1 MLYFALRLVQKTFAT
16 LSTHL
21 VLPSFALRLVQK
33 TFGTL
38 STNQTQIGGKSRRAF
53 CVFPPSGSWRVLT
66 LSSHWLLMIFLRCDW
81 SWRLPWFWSY
91 EIVVNRAEILL
102 MYTGQRRTGI
112 LTGKDGY
119 LYKYYKGLFT
129 FLLGLFQRKLKRIFQ
144 LNQQHHQ
151 QSCLPY
157 PKSKSVEGV
166 RPRRIS
172 ESKT

>member
-16 LSTHL
+16 LSTHQ

-33 TFGTL
+33 TFDTL

-53 CVFPPSGSWRVLT
+53 CVFPPSGSGRVLT

-144 LNQQHHQ
+144 LNQQHHP